1 MVIFINMNLR
11 EILISIYDQD
21 KELSPIILRRV
32 SKHRVDTEFI
42 ESLQDVFSFFHHKPD
57 ISLAE
62 VKNRILSMTIDGIHY
77 ELYSKAPEE
86 SQWYDTVFY
95 ALKDYYGDVIEE
107 VYDEYL
113 RR

>member
-1 MVIFINMNLR
+1 MNLR
-11 EILISIYDQD
+11 EILISIYGQD

-32 SKHRVDTEFI
+32 SKRRMDTEFI
-42 ESLQDVFSFFHHKPD
+42 ESLQDVLAIARDRFQHKPK

-95 ALKDYYGDVIEE
+95 ALKDYYEDIIEE
-107 VYDEYL
+107 VYDEYFGE
-113 RR
+113 